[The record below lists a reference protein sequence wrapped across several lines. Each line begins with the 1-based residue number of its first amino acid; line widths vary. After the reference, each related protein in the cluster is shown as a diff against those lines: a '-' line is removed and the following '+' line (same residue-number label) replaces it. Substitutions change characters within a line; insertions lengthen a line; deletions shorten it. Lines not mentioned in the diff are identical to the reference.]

1 MREEFVPCLVT
12 KETNGTKWPHIHW
25 LPYIFQL
32 SFKNVY
38 AFSNSGGKDTP
49 SQKSGEL
56 VTWIKHACGC
66 VKGLPEPPVSP
77 PRDMRVSQ
85 CRRTVRSEGR
95 REGALGC
102 GRAQEGNIHSEEL
115 WVLVVEPKKLQIHS
129 ATKYSYFQN
138 DKFSLLRPLTP
149 HLSPVPHSIH
159 SL

>member
-1 MREEFVPCLVT
+1 
-12 KETNGTKWPHIHW
+12 
-25 LPYIFQL
+25 
-32 SFKNVY
+32 
-38 AFSNSGGKDTP
+38 
-49 SQKSGEL
+49 
-56 VTWIKHACGC
+56 
-66 VKGLPEPPVSP
+66 
-77 PRDMRVSQ
+77 MRVSQ

-159 SL
+159 SLIPPPPPDTTPLVSLLCPQNHQHLREGEEASTLLWAVSGQVPHQLLYLHLQFSK